1 MAAAAAS
8 ITLQLNSRTATPT
21 SEGSYRLDLE
31 PPISVPY
38 LAAPRAQLTDM
49 AFVNTGLN
57 VSSKFGNNLVEI
69 QLAYIETDAVGG
81 QNQTVASLT
90 KDKTYTISIP
100 DGHYDI
106 PGLETEIAAQIY
118 KTAGTD
124 IDEIVRITPTT
135 SLWQDM
141 NFLVKK
147 EPDPVTINARV
158 DKLGAN
164 AGYPTSVTLFQT
176 LPSPNEPPNVMSKVL
191 PPQYLG
197 AAVSYYGLIGPGG
210 ADTGDL
216 GVVTKIDGPV
226 VTFSKQWVPDSNE
239 VVYDFTFVPIPT
251 HKGYGVG
258 DITEPSLDPTSHWA
272 EVLPI
277 EILQLIA
284 RTPGVKANT
293 IVPIAHR
300 NDKEKTVI
308 NQADRYVK
316 PMYLKPDPTTN
327 MMRVASCYPGF
338 AIKKTST
345 LFTKV
350 LGFKASNPNDFGT
363 QDPFLREGKLWTA
376 TNEGSLERVRT
387 VVFHCPTLIDSSYD
401 SSGKRSGAQLQVVPI
416 SVPSGAVQV
425 WQSQYDNSIPCQL
438 HGGDISAIE
447 FYIRDQ
453 DLDAVELQNT
463 AFQATIRL
471 TWDDPRPPQIGS
483 AGADNE
489 DAYGLRDVVYG
500 YQR

>member
-38 LAAPRAQLTDM
+38 LATPRAQLTDM

-69 QLAYIETDAVGG
+69 QLAYIESDATGG
-81 QNQTVASLT
+81 KNQTVASLT
-90 KDKTYTISIP
+90 KGKDYTIRIP

-106 PGLETEIAAQIY
+106 PGLETEISAQIY
-118 KTAGTD
+118 ALAGTD
-124 IDEIVRITPTT
+124 IGDIVRITPTT

-141 NFLVKK
+141 NLLVKTQPSPTTLK
-147 EPDPVTINARV
+147 GYFVKQPDKN
-158 DKLGAN
+158 
-164 AGYPTSVTLFQT
+164 TSMSETTVTLSQDTEHGNTTT
-176 LPSPNEPPNVMSKVL
+176 LPHT
-191 PPQYLG
+191 YLG
-197 AAVSYYGLIGPGG
+197 AGITFEPYAI
-210 ADTGDL
+210 ADDKPFSAGI
-216 GVVTKIDGPV
+216 VTHISDDGKTITWSTPIDFV
-226 VTFSKQWVPDSNE
+226 NTDDDYEIYIK
-239 VVYDFTFVPIPT
+239 FTPIPT
-251 HKGYGVG
+251 RKGYGVG
-258 DITEPSLDPTSHWA
+258 DVTEPSLDPTSRWA

-277 EILQLIA
+277 EILHLIA
-284 RTPGVKANT
+284 RTPGAKANS
-293 IVPIAHR
+293 IVPDA
-300 NDKEKTVI
+300 TVGTTVVHQY
-308 NQADRYVK
+308 NRYVK
-316 PMYLKPDPTTN
+316 PLYLKADPTTN
-327 MMRVASCYPGF
+327 MMRAATCYPGF
-338 AIKKTST
+338 AVTENST
-345 LFTKV
+345 LFKEV
-350 LGFKASNPNDFGT
+350 LGFKATDFVN
-363 QDPFLREGKLWTA
+363 QDPFLRKGKLWTA
-376 TNEGSLERVRT
+376 SNEGSLERVRT

-401 SSGKRSGAQLQVVPI
+401 SSGKRSGAQLQVIPI

-425 WQSQYDNSIPCQL
+425 WHSQYDNSIPCQL
-438 HGGDISAIE
+438 HGGDISSIE

-453 DLDAVELQNT
+453 DLDAIELQNT

>member
-69 QLAYIETDAVGG
+69 QLAYIESNATGG
-81 QNQTVASLT
+81 QNQTVESLT
-90 KDKTYTISIP
+90 KDKDYTITIP

-106 PGLETEIAAQIY
+106 PGLETEIAAQMY
-118 KTAGTD
+118 KLAGTKIDD
-124 IDEIVRITPTT
+124 INRITATT

-141 NFLVKK
+141 NLLVKT
-147 EPDPVTINARV
+147 EPDPTTIKTRV
-158 DKLGAN
+158 GALGGHN
-164 AGYPTSVTLFQT
+164 VGDTHTSVTIVST
-176 LPSPNEPPNVMSKVL
+176 LPQHDAADYKTIVPAT
-191 PPQYLG
+191 YLG
-197 AAVSYYGLIGPGG
+197 AAVSFADDGGLGD
-210 ADTGDL
+210 AGDL
-216 GVVTKIDGPV
+216 GVITNIDGQV
-226 VTFSKQWVPDSNE
+226 VTFSKVWTPDS
-239 VVYDFTFVPIPT
+239 VTTTYDFTFVPIST
-251 HKGYGVG
+251 RKGYGVG

-277 EILQLIA
+277 ELLQLIA
-284 RTPGVKANT
+284 RTPGTKANG
-293 IVPIAHR
+293 IIPEAHR
-300 NDKEKTVI
+300 DDANKTVI
-308 NQADRYVK
+308 TQADRYVK

-327 MMRVASCYPGF
+327 MMRVATAYPGF
-338 AIKKTST
+338 AIQKTST

-350 LGFKASNPNDFGT
+350 LGFKESDPNDFAT

-376 TNEGSLERVRT
+376 SNEGSLERVRT

-401 SSGKRSGAQLQVVPI
+401 SSGKRSGAQLQVVPV

-438 HGGDISAIE
+438 HGGDISSIE

-483 AGADNE
+483 AGADDE

>member
-1 MAAAAAS
+1 
-8 ITLQLNSRTATPT
+8 
-21 SEGSYRLDLE
+21 
-31 PPISVPY
+31 
-38 LAAPRAQLTDM
+38 
-49 AFVNTGLN
+49 
-57 VSSKFGNNLVEI
+57 
-69 QLAYIETDAVGG
+69 
-81 QNQTVASLT
+81 
-90 KDKTYTISIP
+90 
-100 DGHYDI
+100 
-106 PGLETEIAAQIY
+106 
-118 KTAGTD
+118 
-124 IDEIVRITPTT
+124 
-135 SLWQDM
+135 
-141 NFLVKK
+141 
-147 EPDPVTINARV
+147 
-158 DKLGAN
+158 
-164 AGYPTSVTLFQT
+164 
-176 LPSPNEPPNVMSKVL
+176 
-191 PPQYLG
+191 
-197 AAVSYYGLIGPGG
+197 
-210 ADTGDL
+210 
-216 GVVTKIDGPV
+216 
-226 VTFSKQWVPDSNE
+226 
-239 VVYDFTFVPIPT
+239 
-251 HKGYGVG
+251 
-258 DITEPSLDPTSHWA
+258 
-272 EVLPI
+272 VLPI

-284 RTPGVKANT
+284 RTPGAKANT
-293 IVPIAHR
+293 IVPDAHR
-300 NDKEKTVI
+300 NDANNTVI
-308 NQADRYVK
+308 HQADRYVK

-338 AIKKTST
+338 AVKKTST

-350 LGFKASNPNDFGT
+350 LGFKTTAPDDFAT